1 MKILENKLTINFIS
15 IIWGLGL
22 SCLFYKI
29 CNERDCL
36 IFKAPNIHFIKNNIW
51 KYNNK
56 KLLASQTQKLTV
68 KLSFDSETP
77 SRKKIV

>member
-56 KLLASQTQKLTV
+56 CYK
-68 KLSFDSETP
+68 FETETINCNKTP
-77 SRKKIV
+77 IK

>member
-1 MKILENKLTINFIS
+1 MKILENKLAVNFIS

-29 CNERDCL
+29 CNDRDCL
-36 IFKAPNIHFIKNNIW
+36 IFKAPNMNFIKDNTW

-56 KLLASQTQKLTV
+56 CYKFTT
-68 KLSFDSETP
+68 ETTNCNSNP
-77 SRKKIV
+77 IK

>member
-1 MKILENKLTINFIS
+1 MKILENKITINFIS

-29 CNERDCL
+29 CNDRDCL
-36 IFKAPNIHFIKNNIW
+36 IFKAPNINLIKNNTW

-56 KLLASQTQKLTV
+56 CYE
-68 KLSFDSETP
+68 FDTETINCNNDP
-77 SRKKIV
+77 IE